1 MVFAED
7 LKAALE
13 SSSRIKG
20 CRVSVVE
27 VNGLKETGVVKWE
40 GISFYSSFVRKRKV
54 CVLDMHLVLERG
66 AFLPMNLAKEE
77 PFSCK
82 TTLGSACFKCQA
94 NDQNLFACEEAGCV
108 KVFVTEA
115 EVQRHRDTGEHL
127 RIAECESTYHIIRTK
142 WVEKV
147 TGVSSIVVPPKGANN
162 TTYQAESYYESGPL
176 LSAGWALKK
185 KPKIV
190 RMMPEVKTL
199 LVEKINRGS
208 VTGLKADPV
217 QVNL

>member
-1 MVFAED
+1 MVFGED

-115 EVQRHRDTGEHL
+115 EVQIQMDTGEHL
-127 RIAECESTYHIIRTK
+127 AVNILHYSNKVGGESHWCELNCGTTK
-142 WVEKV
+142 RCKQHYIPGRVV
-147 TGVSSIVVPPKGANN
+147 TIM
-162 TTYQAESYYESGPL
+162 YQ
-176 LSAGWALKK
+176 
-185 KPKIV
+185 V
-190 RMMPEVKTL
+190 HF
-199 LVEKINRGS
+199 LVLDG
-208 VTGLKADPV
+208 
-217 QVNL
+217 Q